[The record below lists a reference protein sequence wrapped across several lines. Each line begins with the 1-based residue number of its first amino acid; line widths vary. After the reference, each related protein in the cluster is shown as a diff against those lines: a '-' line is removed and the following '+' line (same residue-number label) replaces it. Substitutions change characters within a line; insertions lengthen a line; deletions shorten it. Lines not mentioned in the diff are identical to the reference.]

1 MLCLSSTDDDG
12 SGDESCACSRSGKTD
27 GRDEADDVLL
37 PGSANTGSE
46 AAAFVPSSSS
56 LRGGRDGVA
65 GTLPSAGNDGSMG
78 EVSTC
83 SSSDTTGSYS
93 STMDD
98 SNEAEDTGDVCSGGG
113 APAGSSSE
121 TVGGGDEATGA
132 GSNCSSDE
140 TSAGCS
146 SGAMGVRDDVDGS
159 SDICSGGGATAGSS
173 SGSCFGTAV
182 VAGFSTAH
190 LRGARGCFGTDTTAG
205 RAAPCLGT
213 IGRDDEVDG
222 VLLGSGEGCST
233 RDDSASQN
241 CFTDEK

>member
-1 MLCLSSTDDDG
+1 MLCLSST
-12 SGDESCACSRSGKTD
+12 E
-27 GRDEADDVLL
+27 
-37 PGSANTGSE
+37 
-46 AAAFVPSSSS
+46 
-56 LRGGRDGVA
+56 
-65 GTLPSAGNDGSMG
+65 NDGSMG

-98 SNEAEDTGDVCSGGG
+98 SNEAEDTGDVCSGGV

-140 TSAGCS
+140 
-146 SGAMGVRDDVDGS
+146 
-159 SDICSGGGATAGSS
+159 ATAGSS

-190 LRGARGCFGTDTTAG
+190 LRGARGCFGADTTAGRAAACLRAPDHSARGFQELGTCGCFGTDTTAG

-222 VLLGSGEGCST
+222 ILLGSGEGCST

-241 CFTDEK
+241 CFTAERRL